1 MKKQAQIIQKYGK
14 TFYWASFFL
23 DKNIKLRLFSIYAFC
38 RKIDD
43 MVDNNKKEL
52 NKHLE
57 KNFQKKIEGF
67 VGLEKRFNPSKK
79 IMNQFILGQKSDLSH
94 KQPKSINELTVY
106 CYRVAGIV
114 GLMVCDALE
123 VKDKNIR
130 RYAIDLGIAMQLT
143 NISRDIREDSVMGR
157 VYLPQSLVG
166 KLKAG
171 EVNNPNK
178 VTYNQIKAGQ
188 KKLLKLAD
196 KYYGSAE
203 YAIPFL
209 PGKTSMAIKIAS
221 KLYQAIGK
229 KITNNNISYLDSRVY
244 VGKYEILKITLAHIL
259 TNDKIYKKLITH
271 NIKLHIAIKTFPGA
285 HKIEKNL

>member
-94 KQPKSINELTVY
+94 KQPRSINELTIY

-123 VKDKNIR
+123 IKDINIR

-143 NISRDIREDSVMGR
+143 NICRDIKEDSVIGR
-157 VYLPQSLVG
+157 VYLPQNLVG
-166 KLKAG
+166 NLKARDI
-171 EVNNPNK
+171 EIPNK
-178 VTYNQIKAGQ
+178 NAYKKIKLCQ
-188 KKLLKLAD
+188 NTLLHLAD
-196 KYYGSAE
+196 DYYASAE
-203 YAIPFL
+203 LAIPLL
-209 PGKTSMAIKIAS
+209 PGRTSLAIRIAS
-221 KLYQAIGK
+221 KLYQAIGR
-229 KITNNNISYLDSRVY
+229 KISNKNISYLDGRVF
-244 VGKYEILKITLAHIL
+244 VTKYEKLKITFVNIL
-259 TNDKIYKKLITH
+259 PKKYPIQLNSHNKKLHT
-271 NIKLHIAIKTFPGA
+271 AIMNLPGA
-285 HKIEKNL
+285 H